1 MRPIPDAPADVIARH
16 AARFGGKVA
25 VRDSRTALTYAEL
38 DGAVRAAAASFYGAG
53 VRRGV
58 PVLTFF
64 DVCVESVVAYWA
76 LRSLGATVVV
86 GDPGA
91 TEADVAYYKAKTTAA
106 FVLAG
111 ERAKARRA
119 VASSEALFM
128 LEDGTSGLRDW
139 RSQAPPESLPAMR
152 ETDHAVVLFS
162 SGTTGRPKAIVH
174 TADSVTALHDSLKDT
189 WGLCPSDIVLGALPF
204 HTIYG
209 LLFSAGSAI
218 NAGAALVLLER
229 FRPDQALAAIERHH
243 VTTAAL
249 VPAMAL
255 MMLTVQDGRRFDLSS
270 LRMVYSASAPIS
282 EADLERFATFSGRP
296 ILTNYGMTEIPGAA
310 VERYDRPHRPGA
322 VGRISPGFEAV
333 AVGPGG
339 APLPPGETGE
349 IKLSGPS
356 MMQAYLGDPE
366 QTAERIRDGWI
377 MTQDIGRVD
386 ADGNIFLSGRMSDL
400 IIRGGLN
407 ISPIEVENAISRHDA
422 VRDVAVV
429 GATDPI
435 LGQRVVAF
443 VAAATSAEALKA
455 HCQELLSPAKVPA
468 AFYFRDALPRNDGGK
483 VLRRE
488 LAAEADR
495 LIEGEG
501 EA

>member
-1 MRPIPDAPADVIARH
+1 MRPAPDAPAGVIARY
-16 AARFGGKVA
+16 AAQFGGKIA
-25 VRDSRTALTYAEL
+25 VRDSRTALTYADL
-38 DGAVRAAAASFYGAG
+38 DAAVRVAAAGFHAAG

-58 PVLTFF
+58 PVLTLF

-91 TEADVAYYKAKTTAA
+91 TEADVAYYKAKTAAA
-106 FVLAG
+106 FVLVG
-111 ERAKARRA
+111 ERAKRRQA
-119 VASSEALFM
+119 VVSPEGVFL
-128 LEDGTSGLRDW
+128 LEDGESGLRDW
-139 RSQAPPESLPAMR
+139 RLQAPSKQPPAAR
-152 ETDHAVVLFS
+152 ETDRAVVLFS

-174 TADSVTALHDSLKDT
+174 TAASVIALHESLKDT

-218 NAGAALVLLER
+218 NAGASLVLLER
-229 FRPDQALAAIERHH
+229 FRPDQALAAIERHRM
-243 VTTAAL
+243 TTAAL

-255 MMLTVQDGRRFDLSS
+255 MMLNVQDGRRFDLSS

-282 EADLERFATFSGRP
+282 DADLERFAGFSGRP

-310 VERYDRPHRPGA
+310 VERHDRPHRPGA
-322 VGRISPGFEAV
+322 VGRISPGFAAV
-333 AVGPGG
+333 AVGPDG
-339 APLPPGETGE
+339 AALPPGETGE
-349 IKLSGPS
+349 IKLRGPS

-366 QTAERIRDGWI
+366 QTAERVRDGWI

-443 VAAATSAEALKA
+443 VAADTSAEALMA
-455 HCQELLSPAKVPA
+455 HCQELLSPPKVPA
-468 AFYFRDALPRNDGGK
+468 AFYFRDTLPRNDGGK
-483 VLRRE
+483 VLRRA

-495 LIEGEG
+495 LFEGKD